1 MAIEEAIKI
10 TVDTNAEDAAN
21 QLDKLNAEL
30 RETAAQY
37 LKLTDAE
44 KKSTFGKGLADKM
57 ENLNTQVTTLTG
69 GTDNLGKSITEVGR
83 SLEAVGG
90 DNIDETGKSAGIAET
105 VTKKLNAQLQEL
117 KERLAGLKE
126 GTPEFIELAKQAG
139 ELQDRIEGARNATNV
154 FADDTQVLNG
164 IIGSLSLIT
173 SGFGAVQGAM
183 ALFGGQSKE
192 LDKILTQVNA
202 TMLILN
208 SLQQIQANLQKDS
221 AARIFITTSAQ
232 KLYDTAV
239 KASTLSTAAFNT
251 VLAASGA
258 GLALLAI
265 TFLPQIVE
273 WLSNSSDATVE
284 LTEAQKRN
292 NEVISRT
299 NELYAGEIV
308 ELRRLTDRLV
318 ETNANSK
325 ERKVLLDEI
334 NSKYGVTIENLKDE
348 AKFAGLVA
356 DAYGKIVEKIRAKVL
371 AQAKEEI
378 AGGIEKR
385 MQEIITAFE
394 KQGLKIEESF
404 DSFGNRLFEIPTKSA
419 EGYSIFIT
427 GEMEALLDELNN
439 LNTEQTKIFS
449 DLSQLSTEPLQGFTK
464 TVKKEVKTVREEF
477 PKMKG
482 DIDSFFRNVIDGSKR
497 LSDEFDPVKNPR
509 AFLNAFKIDLSKEA
523 DLSFYQGYLKV
534 ITSTNEAAT
543 DSEEERLQREKDIF
557 AARQEL
563 YAQTASVFSNLSQV
577 VAVEGKGLTDTQKA
591 LALVQIGID
600 TARALSSALAATYG
614 TTPEPIAAAI
624 KYATVAANI
633 LATAGKIKQVLSSG
647 HHSDIQPPSGV
658 VNAPTPQQAVST
670 AGGTTNVNVNVDISE
685 RDLRKA
691 NLRAAERRRGA
702 TVVI

>member
-10 TVDTNAEDAAN
+10 TVDTNAEEAAN
-21 QLDKLNAEL
+21 QLDKLNDEL

-37 LKLTDAE
+37 LKLTEAE
-44 KKSTFGKGLADKM
+44 KKAPFGRQLAKQMEDLQAKIKGTTSETKELGGGVDNAGKKTEKLSTQLK
-57 ENLNTQVTTLTG
+57 NLKN
-69 GTDNLGKSITEVGR
+69 E
-83 SLEAVGG
+83 
-90 DNIDETGKSAGIAET
+90 
-105 VTKKLNAQLQEL
+105 
-117 KERLAGLKE
+117 LAGLTE

-139 ELQDRIEGARNATNV
+139 ELQDKIEGARNATKV

-192 LDKILTQVNA
+192 LDKILTQVNG

-251 VLAASGA
+251 VLSASGA
-258 GLALLAI
+258 GLALLSV

-284 LTEAQKRN
+284 LTETQKRN

-419 EGYSIFIT
+419 EGYSVFIT

-464 TVKKEVKTVREEF
+464 TVKKEVKKVREEF

-482 DIDSFFRNVIDGSKR
+482 DIDSFFRDVIDGSKR

-624 KYATVAANI
+624 KYATVSANI

-647 HHSDIQPPSGV
+647 SNSNIQPPSGV
-658 VNAPTPQQAVST
+658 VNAPNPQQAVSPV
-670 AGGTTNVNVNVDISE
+670 GGTTNVNVNVDISE

-702 TVVI
+702 TVVV

>member
-37 LKLTDAE
+37 LKLNESE
-44 KKSTFGKGLADKM
+44 KKSAFGKGLAKQM
-57 ENLNTQVTTLTG
+57 ETLQAQIKGTT
-69 GTDNLGKSITEVGR
+69 N
-83 SLEAVGG
+83 
-90 DNIDETGKSAGIAET
+90 ET
-105 VTKKLNAQLQEL
+105 
-117 KERLAGLKE
+117 KELAGGIEKAEKAAIPLKTQLRKIIEELATMEE
-126 GTPEFIELAKQAG
+126 GSPAYINLAKQAG
-139 ELQDRIEGARNATNV
+139 DLTGQIEAATNTSKLFKDSLGEQALAGV
-154 FADDTQVLNG
+154 
-164 IIGSLSLIT
+164 IGSLSLVT

-192 LDKILTQVNA
+192 LDKVLTQVNA

-208 SLQQIQANLQKDS
+208 SLQQIQGNLQKDS
-221 AARIFITTSAQ
+221 AARIFLTTTAQ
-232 KLYDTAV
+232 NLYNSAV
-239 KASTLSTAAFNT
+239 KASTLSTATFNT
-251 VLAASGA
+251 VLAASGV
-258 GLALLAI
+258 GLALLAV

-292 NEVISRT
+292 NEAISRT

-308 ELRRLTDRLV
+308 ELRRLTDRLL
-318 ETNANSK
+318 ETNSTSK
-325 ERKVLLDEI
+325 ERKDLLDEI
-334 NSKYGVTIENLKDE
+334 NSKYGITIQNLKDE

-356 DAYGKIVEKIRAKVL
+356 EAYGKIVEKIRAKVL

-385 MQEIITAFE
+385 IQEIISTFE
-394 KQGLKIEESF
+394 KQGAKIEESF
-404 DSFGNRLFEIPTKSA
+404 DAFGNRLFEIPAKSA
-419 EGYSIFIT
+419 EGYSVFIT

-439 LNTEQTKIFS
+439 LNTEQSKIFG
-449 DLSQLSTEPLQGFTK
+449 DLSQLSAEPLQGFTK
-464 TVKKEVKTVREEF
+464 TVEKQAKTIREEF

-482 DIDSFFRNVIDGSKR
+482 DIDSFFKFVIDGNKR
-497 LSDEFDPVKNPR
+497 LSDEFDPQKNPQS
-509 AFLNAFKIDLSKEA
+509 FLNALKYDISKETDA
-523 DLSFYQGYLKV
+523 KMYQQYLAV

-543 DSEEERLQREKDIF
+543 DSEEQRLQREKDIF
-557 AARQEL
+557 SARQEL
-563 YAQTASVFSNLSQV
+563 YAQTASVFGNLSQI

-633 LATAGKIKQVLSSG
+633 LATAGKIRQVLSSG
-647 HHSDIQPPSGV
+647 HSSNIQPPSGV
-658 VNAPTPQQAVST
+658 IAAPDKIQAVST
-670 AGGTTNVNVNVDISE
+670 VGGTTNVNVNVDISE

-702 TVVI
+702 TVVV